1 MSPDDLFLDMDD
13 FEIPKPDPAPVV
25 ESVPVPEVVESD
37 TPPEEAAWVGP
48 SQFAIAPFSIELPE
62 EDPEP
67 EPVPEPVAEI
77 VAPVDA
83 DHEPWVDPE
92 STRHPYD
99 EVAEL
104 PVEVEAPAHVEA
116 RVEQA
121 EVVIPPV
128 ALPVVL
134 DPPSSALR
142 PKTWIG
148 AGVAVAILVIV
159 GALIWLGVQKEPAA
173 PSVPVVDQMDPVP
186 VDPVQSPTPEPAPA
200 PTPIEPVVENEAAPI
215 QVAEA
220 KPAPSV
226 EPVAPKPA
234 AAKPVPKPQPK
245 PTAPDPQWQDDA
257 MDALDDLE
265 KRL

>member
-25 ESVPVPEVVESD
+25 DPVPVPEVVEND
-37 TPPEEAAWVGP
+37 TRPEEAAWVGP
-48 SQFAIAPFSIELPE
+48 SQFAMAPFSIELPE

-67 EPVPEPVAEI
+67 EPVAEVVGPVVAEQ
-77 VAPVDA
+77 
-83 DHEPWVDPE
+83 EPWLDPE
-92 STRHPYD
+92 SARHPYD

-104 PVEVEAPAHVEA
+104 PVEVEAPAQVEA
-116 RVEQA
+116 RVEPV
-121 EVVIPPV
+121 EVVILPV
-128 ALPVVL
+128 AATTLPVVL
-134 DPPSSALR
+134 EPPSSAPR
-142 PKTWIG
+142 TKTWVG
-148 AGVAVAILVIV
+148 AGVAVAILVV
-159 GALIWLGVQKEPAA
+159 GALIWLGVQKEPVV

-186 VDPVQSPTPEPAPA
+186 VDPVQLPTPEPAPA
-200 PTPIEPVVENEAAPI
+200 PTPIEPVVESEAAP
-215 QVAEA
+215 VEVVEA
-220 KPAPSV
+220 KPTPPV

-234 AAKPVPKPQPK
+234 TAMPAPKPKPK